1 MTKKVVT
8 LPNTFYIKKALED
21 DTGISE
27 TYADL
32 YQGTAATFDLVSNPN
47 TTYLVGESRVID
59 TNTYPYGEG
68 EITKMYLYLYANS
81 IVREDTNP
89 PAVSVFAVKES
100 FPDFT
105 EGNMVDIS
113 EDTGLLT
120 TFTSTCDFTL
130 PWLTEDFDMVEK
142 HFHNQDARAMPRA
155 RDLGA
160 IMSGYQINLPA
171 GLIVIRQWQEELDEV
186 RKNKATEVINN
197 QSPYVLN
204 TGPIGNRIFRGLQDL
219 GNDASDS
226 LRNLTWDP
234 EWAKWQE
241 GFVNL
246 NISADEFDVGGKWAD
261 TMVNLVKDKNGLYY
275 FDLGAIMNTSGKL
288 QFKYLIEIA
297 ENRGMPLSSW
307 IQAGAVGVV
316 GMMPMI
322 GGTEYTPFSVDYLAP
337 ATPANT
343 IFSDV
348 FGDADVRDI
357 KAQSQEGP
365 GDNTSVLAYGNAHI
379 QKADVFT
386 GENAM
391 DLTLS
396 WENYADDGDRTNQ
409 SGTTALNIANCFGRN
424 ATYGTAHTQD
434 LALCMYGLP
443 LPINYDQSRLAM
455 DGRAYAPELEIVFK
469 VKSLPLAP
477 TFKAAS
483 AVAGTEINRSFN
495 IMGAPTAPT
504 GEEDMIGGYEAV
516 TAGYESYWFSFLNMG
531 SLSAN
536 GGKVID
542 VLGNAGKEDYGGAST
557 VSEGHIY
564 LTNSGACIGTQYHTQ
579 IPYDTNEWITARI
592 KFISNAQGFGTN
604 IMMYFPHLTDSD
616 GEVLYLQGFST
627 GNWTQPEQWFNHFTI
642 WMNNMRSINQNPA
655 YGSSDINN
663 HYVVDVAPNEDKNVQ
678 VIIDSISLYGW
689 GYKIDN
695 STVTEKN
702 GMGSLIYVDKGTWA
716 VPQPISSGASANEW
730 NTAVKISRSAT
741 GAGGKPDNLYSTL
754 SVPTATYFSIGYDA
768 PASWTPGD
776 AYDKTSNLGPATGSL
791 FTEGHHLL
799 FSDFTTNPVSAIENL
814 RPIPQVSAA
823 AFKFRDGSP
832 YKGYP
837 YDSDYFNP
845 DYDTVGGLLVG
856 EGDDAHIRIGGFDNA
871 VDRFTQKGLIRIS
884 GSLDTVNDGFKYWR
898 RTGNPFVSSHILDVE
913 ENGNVLVV
921 DNPSIFDLPRDTNY
935 VIQRKSP
942 KAYGDNTKGTYASY
956 WSGASSMGYMGATT
970 GLSGAANELYVESV
984 QGNRVTLNRS
994 VLEDDAGNLVLSFNT
1009 SATEFGLNEYFISP
1023 YKFWI
1028 TLAFM
1033 NYTGTNGEVWGGAW
1047 SASDIPY
1054 DYEPIYNASVSDL
1067 PARSYSTMVA
1077 VSGGSVAGTT
1087 YNEELFTDAS
1097 TYKNHWN
1104 LSLVD
1109 VKESDLLLNIPFTAA
1124 GSVEEGDIDIGD
1136 DSGKGKIGSAEITE
1150 GPNLINITSY
1160 ANTVKPKGG
1169 AHFNFFLKPSVTDL
1183 TLPSRTVINMNTDD
1197 ATTDPLT
1204 VIYGLKDPVPLIRDL
1219 AISPMLDI
1227 GRMESIPV
1235 VIEPN
1240 DSNVSVQWT
1249 EENNDT
1255 WYRLLFVDSNNI
1267 QNKYHQTNFWAPLGG
1282 VYYSTKGKVGGY
1294 PAVAEDFKYYLSG
1307 QTNATEYAFQNSGTT
1322 VVDIEGFCGYGA
1334 VFDGTNDFL
1343 YVTGT
1348 TVLADEASKWSCL
1361 LHCKPAAGVYDGTIF
1376 DIVTPADPVTNSMA
1390 RLDLIA
1396 GRVVFTHS
1404 SSATVLTSVTAYN
1417 CDGLQPLAILLTYDK
1432 DVPDNN
1438 WKLHINGV
1446 LSDTSDLDTGITIS
1460 GNMFI
1465 GASGTVASAGGG
1477 SGDNFFTGFIEEMTS
1492 YDMVLHMPPN
1502 INLYQLSTKGNQ
1514 DLVTAGTNS
1523 VFYNS
1528 RLFLMDY
1535 HNIRGRSSSEVAM
1548 SDQASWKVT
1557 GPSLTWESYTIGVY
1571 EEAVATINFND
1582 TDVKHIYVDWDDGE
1596 DNSLDH
1602 AIFQWKKLETD
1613 SNITTL
1619 KHTYTKKGTFYPV
1632 IRTINS
1638 TGFLSKYFYDNS
1650 MPDSSTIPFPKQEVP
1665 NISGLTVT
1673 DGAPLSNLKIEN
1685 KIVKSGIDNDI
1696 FQEGPKSVYVF
1707 VPPIMASGATV
1718 LNKVNKIKVKY
1729 VEAAYTYKD
1738 TTVNL
1743 DLGYERIVKETELTL
1758 PALDVSQAA
1767 TLLTSDS
1774 VVEIL
1779 DVRLVTPRIDTD
1791 INSVRNDFNK
1801 LKFFLIAQGDDTYW
1815 YPITYVSNGDPIKT
1829 ADGRVVTLDF
1839 SQSRAKA
1846 SNTSIS
1852 SYKYDDGKAFFNPVR
1867 EWQAVSATDL
1877 TNETR
1882 TTLSL
1887 LNKGYTYYTRPD
1899 GLKGGSLGLGS
1910 GTAFATGASNYYDTD
1925 NFSFKRDQF
1934 PLHNFNQFYDQYHL
1948 GRITASSS
1956 GITNST
1962 LDTYEGV
1969 YRITPVISTSAANSF
1984 YLDQQALSQT
1994 AFYTSGAYYNTTAYP
2009 VEVSG
2014 WNTMPFIDN
2023 DAEARQASEYLL
2035 LFNDVKTNKIF
2046 FNNTPYAKALMSNL
2060 TTGTTGNKIAG
2071 VYYLKLSEA
2080 VEGDLFTQKAEW
2092 RPVKFRDTTKVAK
2105 EVRDA
2110 SSGKYLTYEDTMTK
2124 SGFIEFDM
2132 PSDWSQI
2139 SASGLCG
2146 GLFNNVAAG
2155 VVLTGDYSKPVT
2167 VTGWVSQVASPF
2179 YEYEVSTSSLSS
2191 YTNAQIGK
2199 YNYTYQVVSG
2209 NNSGNTYWVASSNTV
2224 SNTLYLVSGA
2234 SNKIVATNNAGE
2246 ALNGIMRRVNAYD
2259 VFDGA
2264 PKTTDLAASKGDV
2277 PNADD
2282 GVYPYTFMWGSSA
2295 FRTDLAANFN
2305 NVYPL
2310 KIVLSGAH
2318 FISGSR
2324 LSSGPELWDILPYN
2338 NSYSQ
2343 VIVQQDNTA
2352 YDLSYMELTNDISMT
2367 YAGTYY
2373 QAISKGGNVFIKR
2386 TGTPIQSIGF
2396 GGNALGDEQSFSFNE
2411 EFTSYDT
2418 LRLLRRI
2425 EADGVR
2431 VMWDEQQKDSTYVRF
2446 FGYVNNVSETH
2457 QVSGKRASR
2466 PFNFTMVIEEICL
2479 LDTSGNLMSDVEPLG
2494 GSPDDKGYE

>member
-1 MTKKVVT
+1 MSRKINTK
-8 LPNTFYIKKALED
+8 PHTFYLKKDLTD
-21 DTGISE
+21 DTGVSPC
-27 TYADL
+27 YADL
-32 YQGTAATFDLVSNPN
+32 YEGMGATFDLESNPN
-47 TTYLVGESRVID
+47 TTYVLGESTVID
-59 TNTYPYGEG
+59 TDDYPYGDG
-68 EITKMYLYLYANS
+68 TINSMFISLYANS
-81 IVREDTNP
+81 ILQVQANP
-89 PAVSVFAVKES
+89 PRIDVFSVKDTM
-100 FPDFT
+100 PDFT
-105 EGNMVDIS
+105 EGDMFDIS
-113 EDTGLLT
+113 DESGLLSI
-120 TFTSTCDFTL
+120 FSTSYNYAT
-130 PWLTEDFDMVEK
+130 PWMTETFDMTEK
-142 HFHNQDARAMPRA
+142 HFFNVPTRATPPDTWIGNSILKYRISLPDA
-155 RDLGA
+155 
-160 IMSGYQINLPA
+160 I
-171 GLIVIRQWQEELDEV
+171 IVLRGWQEE
-186 RKNKATEVINN
+186 
-197 QSPYVLN
+197 
-204 TGPIGNRIFRGLQDL
+204 
-219 GNDASDS
+219 NDAGRSADLEARGRMVS
-226 LRNLTWDP
+226 EATNNYSTYAQRRIQGWGEDKWNDVSAGLRNITWDP
-234 EWAKWQE
+234 DLNWNIP
-241 GFVNL
+241 FVDGGLIDL
-246 NISADEFDVGGKWAD
+246 NIVTDQYKTGGPLENVHIDIFKAANGMWYVDLAGSIEGVGNNYA
-261 TMVNLVKDKNGLYY
+261 
-275 FDLGAIMNTSGKL
+275 
-288 QFKYLIEIA
+288 FKELLTLSES
-297 ENRGMPLSSW
+297 RGMTASAW
-307 IQAGAVGVV
+307 KAAGAYADFKEVV
-316 GMMPMI
+316 WK
-322 GGTEYTPFSVDYLAP
+322 GGQEFWSDAYVAV
-337 ATPANT
+337 ATSENT

-357 KAQSQEGP
+357 KAQTQEEP
-365 GDNTSVLAYGNAHI
+365 GNNEYFLAYGFAHI
-379 QKADVFT
+379 QQTDTLTDGHALD
-386 GENAM
+386 AM
-391 DLTLS
+391 LS
-396 WENYADDGDRTNQ
+396 WENYAGEETGSNAQ
-409 SGTTALNIANCFGRN
+409 NLASPFGRDS
-424 ATYGTAHTQD
+424 TYNTTHTQD
-434 LALCMYGLP
+434 LVMSIHGLP
-443 LPINYDQSRLAM
+443 TPMVYDMSRPSMNGNAF
-455 DGRAYAPELEIVFK
+455 AAELEFVFK

-477 TFKAAS
+477 TYKAAT
-483 AVAGTEINRSFN
+483 AIAGTEFARSFN
-495 IMGAPTAPT
+495 VMGAPAAPR
-504 GEEDMIGGYEAV
+504 GDEDSLGGYEAG
-516 TAGYESYWFSFLNMG
+516 TGGYNSFWASFLNMG
-531 SLSAN
+531 SKNVN
-536 GGKVID
+536 GGSVID
-542 VLGNAGKEDYGGAST
+542 VLGNNQVSDYGGCST
-557 VSEGHIY
+557 LSEGHIY
-564 LTNSGACIGTQYHTQ
+564 MTHSGNVIGTQYHTQ
-579 IPYDTNEWITARI
+579 IPFDTTKWITARI
-592 KFISNAQGFGTN
+592 KFIQGDDRQGTAC
-604 IMMYFPHLTDSD
+604 MMYFPDLVDDD
-616 GEVLYLQGFST
+616 GQVIFLQLALQGT
-627 GNWTQPEQWFNHFTI
+627 WTDAADWVNHITF
-642 WMNNMRSINQNPA
+642 WLNNMRSIND
-655 YGSSDINN
+655 GSSDSNNINN
-663 HYVVDVAPNEDKNVQ
+663 HYVTDTNVLNGQGEDMIVNVL
-678 VIIDSISLYGW
+678 IDSITLYGW
-689 GYKIDN
+689 GYDVTN
-695 STVTEKN
+695 STVTENN
-702 GMGSLIYVDKGTWA
+702 GMGRMLTIPGNSWAIPAPIASGTYNW
-716 VPQPISSGASANEW
+716 
-730 NTAVKISRSAT
+730 TADVKISRSET
-741 GAGGKPDNLYSTL
+741 GAGGKPDNIYASLT
-754 SVPTATYFSIGYDA
+754 VPLASYLSIGYDA
-768 PASWTPGD
+768 PDDWSAGGAFDKAS
-776 AYDKTSNLGPATGSL
+776 NEGPATGSF
-791 FTEGHHLL
+791 FTIGHNLL
-799 FSDFTTNPVSAIENL
+799 FSDFTTGDADSL
-814 RPIPQVSAA
+814 RHLPECSGG
-823 AFKFRDGSP
+823 AFKFAVGSP
-832 YKGYP
+832 TYGYP
-837 YDSDYFNP
+837 QHSDYLDPN
-845 DYDTVGGLLVG
+845 YQIGGLSVG
-856 EGDDAHIRIGGFDNA
+856 TTLADNIRLTGFDNA
-871 VDRFTQKGLIRIS
+871 VDDFTQKGLMHIS
-884 GSLDTVNDGFKYWR
+884 GNTDNAAGGFQYWR
-898 RTGNPFVSSHILDVE
+898 RTGNPFVSAHILNVE
-913 ENGNVLVV
+913 QNGTVITV
-921 DNPSIFDLPRDTNY
+921 DNPQIFNLPDDTSY
-935 VIQRKSP
+935 VIEQKTL
-942 KAYGDNTKGTYASY
+942 ANVSY
-956 WSGASSMGYMGATT
+956 SRMWAGSSSLGYMGSVDTAAPTYPM
-970 GLSGAANELYVESV
+970 LSGSDNEI
-984 QGNRVTLNRS
+984 RVIGRASNKITLNRS
-994 VLEDDAGNLVLSFNT
+994 ILNDDAGEVAYPYNLDSDQ
-1009 SATEFGLNEYFISP
+1009 FGLSEYRISP
-1023 YKFWI
+1023 YKFW
-1028 TLAFM
+1028 LVLGMM
-1033 NYTGTNGEVWGGAW
+1033 NFTGSNAAGWGGAW
-1047 SASDIPY
+1047 TDSGDAPFSFD
-1054 DYEPIYNASVSDL
+1054 EPVYNASVSSL
-1067 PARSYSTMVA
+1067 NPRTYANVVA
-1077 VSGGSVAGTT
+1077 VSGGATAGST
-1087 YNEELFTDAS
+1087 YNEFLFSDSS
-1097 TYKNHWN
+1097 TKDNAWN
-1104 LSLVD
+1104 INFTNPATSILNLNVAFGYG
-1109 VKESDLLLNIPFTAA
+1109 NIPDEDA
-1124 GSVEEGDIDIGD
+1124 GSLLASDSGLGRMGRNTISLGLNYIDISSYNHTVGPQA
-1136 DSGKGKIGSAEITE
+1136 GEI
-1150 GPNLINITSY
+1150 
-1160 ANTVKPKGG
+1160 
-1169 AHFNFFLKPSVTDL
+1169 FNFLIKPTNTAL
-1183 TLPSRTVINMNTDD
+1183 TEPSRTVINLNTDD
-1197 ATTDPLT
+1197 AATNPLQ
-1204 VIYGLKDPVPLIRDL
+1204 VVYGLRDTLPIISDFAVTPV
-1219 AISPMLDI
+1219 LDI

-1240 DSNVSVQWT
+1240 DSNVFVAW
-1249 EENNDT
+1249 EEKNTDT
-1255 WYRLLFVDSNNI
+1255 WYRLLFVDSDNI
-1267 QNKYHQTNFWAPLGG
+1267 QDKYHNINFWAPLNETG
-1282 VYYSTKGKVGGY
+1282 TVGSF
-1294 PAVAEDFKYYLSG
+1294 PTVSESFDYYLSSSNG
-1307 QTNATEYAFQNSGTT
+1307 ATAFEFSNSGTT
-1322 VVDIEGFCGYGA
+1322 VADVEGFMGYGA
-1334 VFDGTNDFL
+1334 KFDGTDDYL
-1343 YVTGT
+1343 YATGST
-1348 TVLADEASKWSCL
+1348 TLADESNKWSCL
-1361 LHCKPAAGVYDGTIF
+1361 IHCKPSAGAFDGTIF
-1376 DIVTPADPVTNSMA
+1376 DIVTPANPVINSMA
-1390 RLDLIA
+1390 RLDLVD
-1396 GRVVFTHS
+1396 GRIVFTHS

-1417 CDGLQPLAILLTYDK
+1417 CDGLQPLAILITYDK
-1432 DVPDNN
+1432 SVPDNN
-1438 WKLHINGV
+1438 WKLHINGI
-1446 LSDTSDLDTGITIS
+1446 LSDTSDSDTELIIS

-1465 GASGTVASAGGG
+1465 GASGTKSSATGG
-1477 SGDNFFTGFIEEMTS
+1477 SGDNFFTGFIEEFTS
-1492 YDMVLHMPPN
+1492 YEDMVLYMPPN
-1502 INLYQLSTKGNQ
+1502 PNLYQLSTKGNV
-1514 DLVTAGTNS
+1514 DLVVAGTNS
-1523 VFYNS
+1523 IFYNS
-1528 RLFLMDY
+1528 RLCVMDY
-1535 HNIRGRSSSEVAM
+1535 HNIRGKSLSDVAI
-1548 SDQASWKVT
+1548 SNQESWKVT
-1557 GPSLTWESYTIGVY
+1557 GPSLTWEDSSIGVY
-1571 EEAVATINFND
+1571 AEAVATINFND
-1582 TDVKHIYVDWDDGE
+1582 SDVKHIYVDWGDGE

-1619 KHTYTKKGTFYPV
+1619 KHTYTKNGTFYPV

-1638 TGFLSKYFYDNS
+1638 AGFLSKYFYDNNMS
-1650 MPDSSTIPFPKQEVP
+1650 DTSTIPFPKQEIS
-1665 NISGLTVT
+1665 NIEGITIS

-1729 VEAAYTYKD
+1729 VEAAYTYKA

-1899 GLKGGSLGLGS
+1899 GLKGGDILLGS

-1934 PLHNFNQFYDQYHL
+1934 PLHNFNQFYEQYHL
-1948 GRITASSS
+1948 GRITVSSS

-1994 AFYTSGAYYNTTAYP
+1994 ASYTSGAYYNTTAYP

-2023 DAEARQASEYLL
+2023 DAAARQASEYLL

-2132 PSDWSQI
+2132 PSDWSQT

-2179 YEYEVSTSSLSS
+2179 NEYEVSTSSLSS

-2282 GVYPYTFMWGSSA
+2282 GVYPYTFMWDSSA

-2446 FGYVNNVSETH
+2446 FGYVNSVSETH
-2457 QVSGKRASR
+2457 QVSGKRASK
-2466 PFNFTMVIEEICL
+2466 PFTFTMVIEEICL